1 MWRDQILQWFNRDTM
16 PNRLSIAMGE
26 RIKEAREERGLSQT
40 QLAEAIFKRRPS
52 ISEMEN
58 GRMYP
63 DIQSLLLMSRYLK
76 KPLSYFIPSFI
87 RVFKA
92 EEALTPEE
100 EELLL
105 HFRRIRQR
113 DQQRLAINQMRV
125 LSEFEPSDDNDDED

>member
-1 MWRDQILQWFNRDTM
+1 MWRDQIREWFNRDTM
-16 PNRLSIAMGE
+16 PNRLSIAIGE
-26 RIKEAREERGLSQT
+26 RIKDAREERGLSQT

-87 RVFKA
+87 RVFKD
-92 EEALTPEE
+92 EDALTPEE

-105 HFRRIRQR
+105 YFRRIRQH

-125 LSEFEPSDDNDDED
+125 LSEFEPSIDDDDED

>member
-1 MWRDQILQWFNRDTM
+1 MWRDQILEWFNRDTM

-26 RIKEAREERGLSQT
+26 RIKEAREERGISQT
-40 QLAEAIFKRRPS
+40 ELAKAIFKRRPS

-87 RVFKA
+87 RVFK
-92 EEALTPEE
+92 EEDVLTSEE

-105 HFRRIRQR
+105 YFRRIRQS
-113 DQQRLAINQMRV
+113 DQKRLAIKQLRV
-125 LSEFEPSDDNDDED
+125 LSEFEPSVPDDES